1 LTPARGRGIIG
12 KVERSAPGPSVLA
25 MDEPSLEGRT
35 LLQVVHA
42 FPPASVTGTE
52 QHVFGLSRELARSN
66 RVCVFT
72 REVRPDLPEY
82 TALDDELQ
90 GVRVRRLTMPRLN
103 GSPARLARICDAAL
117 EGAFTRY
124 LDETAPDLVHVHHA
138 LDLSLALATIAKRR
152 GVPVVVTLHDYYFA
166 CPRINLVR
174 GDGSLCDGPR
184 DGRRCGPCL
193 AALPPSPAPIT
204 PGRLRLY
211 LRHRLRPQARLEAEL
226 GAACTEL
233 ARQAA
238 TLAAHQGPVPGGH
251 RDLFALRRAW
261 AAYQLA
267 QADALVAP
275 SQSTAS
281 IVSSQCPGL
290 RPIRVVAHG
299 IDVERFRA
307 VRRTSSAIVR
317 FGFLGSVVKL
327 KGVEVLLRAFARLP
341 RGAAALAIHGIAR
354 DPGFAERVRLLAGG
368 AGASMGG
375 PYRPEDLARLLSE
388 IDVVAVPSLVLESF
402 GLVVREAFAGGAP
415 VIASRIGALTEAVR
429 DGVDGLLVKPGDAR
443 ALAAA
448 MRRFV
453 DEPGLLGAMRA
464 HLPRVKTTAEN
475 AAEIAA
481 IYRELLAGP
490 RSS

>member
-1 LTPARGRGIIG
+1 MSATQTCRPA
-12 KVERSAPGPSVLA
+12 AT
-25 MDEPSLEGRT
+25 MDELPLENRA
-35 LLQVVHA
+35 LLQVVHG
-42 FPPASVTGTE
+42 FPPAAVTGTE
-52 QHVFGLSRELARSN
+52 QHVFGLARELARRN
-66 RVCVFT
+66 RVHVFT
-72 REVRPDLPEY
+72 REVRPDAPEY
-82 TALDDELQ
+82 SARDDDVD
-90 GVRVRRLTMPRLN
+90 GVQVRRLAMPRLN
-103 GSPARLARICDAAL
+103 GSPARLARICDAAI
-117 EGAFTRY
+117 EEAFARY
-124 LDETAPDLVHVHHA
+124 LEETGADLVHVHHA
-138 LDLSLALATIAKRR
+138 LDLSLSLVTLAKRR

-174 GDGSLCDGPR
+174 DDGSLCDGPR

-226 GAACTEL
+226 GAAWTEL
-233 ARQAA
+233 ASQAA

-317 FGFLGSVVKL
+317 FGFLSTVAAH
-327 KGVEVLLRAFARLP
+327 KGVDVLLRAFARLP
-341 RGAAALAIHGIAR
+341 QGLPASGGRASLAIHGTVTDEAFAAR
-354 DPGFAERVRLLAGG
+354 VRRLAHRAGAIVGGAYQPQDLPRLLA
-368 AGASMGG
+368 
-375 PYRPEDLARLLSE
+375 E
-388 IDVVAVPSLVLESF
+388 IDVVVVPSVVPESF
-402 GLVVREAFAGGAP
+402 GLVVREAFASGAP

-453 DEPGLLGAMRA
+453 DEPALLGAMRA
-464 HLPRVKTTAEN
+464 NLPRVKTTAEN

-481 IYRELLAGP
+481 IYAEVLARP
-490 RSS
+490 N